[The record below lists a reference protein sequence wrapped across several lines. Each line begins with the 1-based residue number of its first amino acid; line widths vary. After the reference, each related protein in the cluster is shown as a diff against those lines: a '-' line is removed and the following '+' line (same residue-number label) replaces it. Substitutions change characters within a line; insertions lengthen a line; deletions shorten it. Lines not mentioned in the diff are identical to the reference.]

1 METKKLTDQEL
12 QTIKEIQQGNQA
24 LVQELGSIELSKR
37 QISEREENVWKF
49 RDQLIEKEQEFTKS
63 LTETYG
69 DGSVNL
75 EDGTFTPAPK
85 AKAEEK

>member
-69 DGSVNL
+69 EGSVNL
-75 EDGTFTPAPK
+75 EDGTFTSAPK
-85 AKAEEK
+85 NSEE

>member
-85 AKAEEK
+85 AEEK

>member
-49 RDQLIEKEQEFTKS
+49 REQLIEKEQEFTKS
-63 LTETYG
+63 LIENYG

-75 EDGTFTPAPK
+75 EDGTFTPAPST
-85 AKAEEK
+85 EE

>member
-1 METKKLTDQEL
+1 MESQKLTDQEL
-12 QTIKEIQQGNQA
+12 QSLQTIQRENQA

-37 QISEREENVWKF
+37 QISEREENVWKY
-49 RDQLIEKEQEFTKS
+49 RDQLIEKEQEFTKT
-63 LTETYG
+63 LTENYG

-85 AKAEEK
+85 AEEK

>member
-12 QTIKEIQQGNQA
+12 QTIKEIQQGNQT

-49 RDQLIEKEQEFTKS
+49 RKQLIEKEQEFTKS
-63 LTETYG
+63 LIENYG

-75 EDGTFTPAPK
+75 EDGTFIPAPST
-85 AKAEEK
+85 EE